1 MLHFDLLLFLFKS
14 TRFHTCLAKMNT
26 YEYLFFD
33 EVIIIHVEVP
43 FKTNFKRYDFLQ
55 KIALSI
61 PEVCSSIILF
71 IWKVQTDSNVK
82 EIIDERTKTIEKKTR
97 LFE

>member
-1 MLHFDLLLFLFKS
+1 
-14 TRFHTCLAKMNT
+14 MNT